1 MTVITVPEGVT
12 FDAQQLMASMEDH
25 LQLARDRP
33 GSARGIGVVD
43 GRAFARIVCRGS
55 QGRRLDHCR
64 FAPRRSTARGRQ
76 ANTYQNYLVEHQQ
89 SLVGQAWLYSLAAAL
104 I

>member
-1 MTVITVPEGVT
+1 MVEHSQELFAAGRSAVVWII
-12 FDAQQLMASMEDH
+12 AAL
-25 LQLARDRP
+25 LP
-33 GSARGIGVVD
+33 GAPPHAD
-43 GRAFARIVCRGS
+43 GK
-55 QGRRLDHCR
+55 
-64 FAPRRSTARGRQ
+64 